1 MPFHSDDLA
10 ILCRTSECPQ
20 PGPGAAGSSAPP
32 PLDTDY
38 QSWKAVK
45 LSSSANPFH
54 SATLSDT
61 VSARS
66 CPLGHLN
73 NFTGVSELEG
83 GKTSTPPETHRG
95 FYMPVSL
102 ASGWRDKLECWASGF
117 RREGS
122 GETGTC
128 PAATA
133 RLALT

>member
-1 MPFHSDDLA
+1 M
-10 ILCRTSECPQ
+10 
-20 PGPGAAGSSAPP
+20 AGSAAPP

-61 VSARS
+61 VSAHS

-83 GKTSTPPETHRG
+83 GKTTTPPETHWG
-95 FYMPVSL
+95 FYVPSPL
-102 ASGWRDKLECWASGF
+102 ALAARDKLECWACGV

-122 GETGTC
+122 E
-128 PAATA
+128 
-133 RLALT
+133 RQELALLPQHSWP